1 MSGGNATA
9 AAAQA
14 GSPPGG
20 PTVHRYGTI
29 VVVGGGCYGSYYVR
43 QLGRAVAAGALACR
57 RVLVV
62 DRDPGCAVGRAIAV
76 GAPPE
81 SQDAPAVRG
90 PADPFRA
97 AGIDLTLLEA
107 DWGDFFAR
115 YLAGAAGDP
124 GALADAVVP
133 SPLMPHL
140 LYDWIVARARERW
153 PGRMVGSAPLHRPPA
168 TPWERGAADG
178 THYVSFAEWMCPINC
193 VEPPLCPEIR
203 GPRTWS
209 VPPALRAYVAA
220 ERAAG
225 RELAG
230 PVLFHCTHRAY
241 GVGMI
246 DVRDVLAGD
255 ALVAAAGARAAAR
268 VLVGTVS
275 HCHGAVSLLE
285 LGTPVG

>member
-1 MSGGNATA
+1 MSGGSGA
-9 AAAQA
+9 AAAA
-14 GSPPGG
+14 PGGSPARAR
-20 PTVHRYGTI
+20 PTQRYGAI

-43 QLGRAVAAGALACR
+43 QLGRAIAAGALACR

-62 DRDPGCAVGRAIAV
+62 DRDADCAVGRAIAA
-76 GAPPE
+76 GAPPKH
-81 SQDAPAVRG
+81 QDAAAG
-90 PADPFRA
+90 AGLADPFAA
-97 AGIDLTLLEA
+97 AGVELTLVAAE
-107 DWGDFFAR
+107 WGEFFAG
-115 YLAGAAGDP
+115 YLAGAAHDD

-153 PGRMVGSAPLHRPPA
+153 PGRSVRTVPLHRPPA
-168 TPWERGAADG
+168 TPWERRATDG

-193 VEPPLCPEIR
+193 VEPPLCPEIA

-225 RELAG
+225 RAIAG

-255 ALVAAAGARAAAR
+255 SVVAAAGAAASAR

-275 HCHGAVSLLE
+275 HCHGAVNLLD
-285 LGTPVG
+285 LGAAAG

>member
-1 MSGGNATA
+1 MSGGSGTA
-9 AAAQA
+9 VGAAG
-14 GSPPGG
+14 GSPARARPMQ
-20 PTVHRYGTI
+20 PYGTI

-43 QLGRAVAAGALACR
+43 QLGRAIAAGALSCR

-62 DRDPGCAVGRAIAV
+62 DRGGGCAVGQAIAA
-76 GAPPE
+76 GAPRE
-81 SQDAPAVRG
+81 HQRAPAG
-90 PADPFRA
+90 AGLADPFGA
-97 AGIDLTLLEA
+97 AGIDLTLVEA
-107 DWGDFFAR
+107 DWGEFLAG
-115 YLAGAAGDP
+115 YLARAANDEE
-124 GALADAVVP
+124 ALADAIVP

-153 PGRMVGSAPLHRPPA
+153 PGRCVSSVPLHRAPA
-168 TPWERGAADG
+168 TPWERRAADG

-193 VEPPLCPEIR
+193 VEPPLCPEIA

-225 RELAG
+225 RDVVG

-255 ALVAAAGARAAAR
+255 AVVAAAGEGEPAR

-275 HCHGAVSLLE
+275 HCHGAVNLLD
-285 LGTPVG
+285 LGTVVG